1 MEVQKNIKD
10 RIKWFFHSKKRNLL
24 PSLYGRD
31 WGVGLVCLILFSC
44 VTDDFEYEKKYQCY
58 FTFDCGIHQGTTLQN
73 CLNPIS
79 PGVFCMV
86 WSQYSGGVNHIQI
99 QLYNKQAEDVAIT
112 TDIERRRSCVLGA
125 NNGLVIGCSTLYEG
139 QLYAFDR
146 QCPNCAN
153 SGTLKALQWENNGLW
168 LKCPKCERVYDLNN
182 NGFIVKG
189 ESGDKL
195 MRYRAS
201 YDGKVLLITN

>member
-10 RIKWFFHSKKRNLL
+10 RIKWFFHNKKRYLL
-24 PSLYGRD
+24 PSLYGRG

-44 VTDDFEYEKKYQCY
+44 VTDNFEYEKKYQCY

-153 SGTLKALQWENNGLW
+153 NGTLKAMQWENNGLW

>member
-1 MEVQKNIKD
+1 
-10 RIKWFFHSKKRNLL
+10 
-24 PSLYGRD
+24 
-31 WGVGLVCLILFSC
+31 
-44 VTDDFEYEKKYQCY
+44 
-58 FTFDCGIHQGTTLQN
+58 
-73 CLNPIS
+73 
-79 PGVFCMV
+79 MV
-86 WSQYSGGVNHIQI
+86 WKQDAGATRHIQM
-99 QLYNKQAEDVAIT
+99 QLCNKKTDDVAIT
-112 TDIERRRSCVLGA
+112 TASEVRTVCELGA

-153 SGTLKALQWENNGLW
+153 NGTLKAMQWENNGLW

>member
-1 MEVQKNIKD
+1 
-10 RIKWFFHSKKRNLL
+10 
-24 PSLYGRD
+24 
-31 WGVGLVCLILFSC
+31 
-44 VTDDFEYEKKYQCY
+44 
-58 FTFDCGIHQGTTLQN
+58 
-73 CLNPIS
+73 
-79 PGVFCMV
+79 MV

-153 SGTLKALQWENNGLW
+153 NGTLKAMQWENNGLW

>member
-10 RIKWFFHSKKRNLL
+10 RIKWFFHSKKRYLL

-153 SGTLKALQWENNGLW
+153 NGTLKALQWENNGLW

>member
-10 RIKWFFHSKKRNLL
+10 RIKWFFHSKKRYLL
-24 PSLYGRD
+24 PSLYGRG

-153 SGTLKALQWENNGLW
+153 NGTLKPLQWENNGLW

>member
-10 RIKWFFHSKKRNLL
+10 RIKWFFHSKKRYLL
-24 PSLYGRD
+24 PSLCGRG

-153 SGTLKALQWENNGLW
+153 NGTLKALQWENNGLW

>member
-10 RIKWFFHSKKRNLL
+10 RIKWFFHSKKRYLL

-153 SGTLKALQWENNGLW
+153 NGTLKAMQWENNGLW

>member
-1 MEVQKNIKD
+1 MEVQKKIKD
-10 RIKWFFHSKKRNLL
+10 RIKWFFHSKKRYLL
-24 PSLYGRD
+24 PSLYGRG

-153 SGTLKALQWENNGLW
+153 SGTLKAMQWENNGLW

>member
-1 MEVQKNIKD
+1 LYHIAIKGNFSLAPWGEGV
-10 RIKWFFHSKKRNLL
+10 RRTGEGLL
-24 PSLYGRD
+24 VLLF
-31 WGVGLVCLILFSC
+31 GLLLFSSC
-44 VTDDFEYEKKYQCY
+44 STDDFEYENKYRCY
-58 FTFDCGIHQGTTLQN
+58 FTFDCGIHQGTVLQN
-73 CLNPIS
+73 CLNPVS
-79 PGVFCMV
+79 PGLFCMV
-86 WSQYSGGVNHIQI
+86 WKQNVGATRHIQM
-99 QLYNKQAEDVAIT
+99 QLCNKKTDDVAIT
-112 TDIERRRSCVLGA
+112 TASEVRTVCELGA
-125 NNGLVIGCSTLYEG
+125 NNGLVIGCSTLNNG

-146 QCPNCAN
+146 ICPNCDKAN
-153 SGTLKALQWENNGLW
+153 GIKVALQWENNGLW

>member
-10 RIKWFFHSKKRNLL
+10 RIKWFFHSKKRYLL

-153 SGTLKALQWENNGLW
+153 SGTLKAMQWENNGLW

>member
-1 MEVQKNIKD
+1 
-10 RIKWFFHSKKRNLL
+10 
-24 PSLYGRD
+24 
-31 WGVGLVCLILFSC
+31 
-44 VTDDFEYEKKYQCY
+44 
-58 FTFDCGIHQGTTLQN
+58 
-73 CLNPIS
+73 
-79 PGVFCMV
+79 MV

-153 SGTLKALQWENNGLW
+153 NGTLKAMQWENNGLW

-195 MRYRAS
+195 MRYRPS